1 MARDRIYISEG
12 NKALISDLKK
22 EDVLGLKLSEGKES
36 FLLAVALGLNEPSG
50 LGHKDGLF
58 LNTAVKAADK
68 ALIASVLL
76 GTINDSDDIDGYA
89 NFDKSADLCEQC
101 AETGY
106 KILHKKYNNASCD
119 NVLLER
125 RMLTDLNKLYVK
137 NV

>member
-36 FLLAVALGLNEPSG
+36 FLLAVALGLNEPSE

-58 LNTAVKAADK
+58 LNTALKTADK

-76 GTINDSDDIDGYA
+76 GTINDSDDIDG
-89 NFDKSADLCEQC
+89 
-101 AETGY
+101 
-106 KILHKKYNNASCD
+106 
-119 NVLLER
+119 
-125 RMLTDLNKLYVK
+125 
-137 NV
+137 

>member
-1 MARDRIYISEG
+1 MTLTLSEDQKFIEGIDKYMARDRIYISEG

-36 FLLAVALGLNEPSG
+36 FLLAVALGLNEPSE

-58 LNTAVKAADK
+58 LKTALKTADK

-89 NFDKSADLCEQC
+89 NFDKSAD
-101 AETGY
+101 
-106 KILHKKYNNASCD
+106 
-119 NVLLER
+119 
-125 RMLTDLNKLYVK
+125 
-137 NV
+137 